1 MQHLSN
7 EQKAQIYNDLLF
19 RYQRLQEEVRRI
31 KAGNFD
37 LSENEQRKVNYLETQ
52 MKQLYQQTERLY
64 R

>member
-7 EQKAQIYNDLLF
+7 DQKAQIYNDLLF
-19 RYQRLQEEVRRI
+19 KYQRLQEEVRRI

>member
-7 EQKAQIYNDLLF
+7 DQKAQIYNDLLF
-19 RYQRLQEEVRRI
+19 KYQRLQEEVRRI

-37 LSENEQRKVNYLETQ
+37 LSENEQKKVNHLESQ

>member
-7 EQKAQIYNDLLF
+7 DQKAQIYNDLLF
-19 RYQRLQEEVRRI
+19 KYQRLQEEVRRI

-37 LSENEQRKVNYLETQ
+37 LSENEQRKINHLETQ

>member
-1 MQHLSN
+1 MQHLTN
-7 EQKAQIYNDLLF
+7 DQKAQIYNDLLF
-19 RYQRLQEEVRRI
+19 KYQRLQEEVRRI

-37 LSENEQRKVNYLETQ
+37 LSENEQRKVDHLESQ

>member
-7 EQKAQIYNDLLF
+7 DQKAQIYNDLLF
-19 RYQRLQEEVRRI
+19 KYQRLQEEVRSI

-37 LSENEQRKVNYLETQ
+37 LSENEQKKVNHLESQ

>member
-7 EQKAQIYNDLLF
+7 DQKAQIYNDLLF
-19 RYQRLQEEVRRI
+19 KYQRLQEEVRRI

-37 LSENEQRKVNYLETQ
+37 LSENEQKKVNHPESQ

>member
-7 EQKAQIYNDLLF
+7 DQKAQIYNDLLF

>member
-7 EQKAQIYNDLLF
+7 DQKAQIYNDLLF

-37 LSENEQRKVNYLETQ
+37 LSENEQRKINHLETQ

>member
-37 LSENEQRKVNYLETQ
+37 LSENEQRKVNHLETQ

>member
-1 MQHLSN
+1 MKHLTN
-7 EQKAQIYNDLLF
+7 DQKAQIYNDLLF
-19 RYQRLQEEVRRI
+19 KYHRLQEEVRRI

-37 LSENEQRKVNYLETQ
+37 LSENEQRKVDHLESQ